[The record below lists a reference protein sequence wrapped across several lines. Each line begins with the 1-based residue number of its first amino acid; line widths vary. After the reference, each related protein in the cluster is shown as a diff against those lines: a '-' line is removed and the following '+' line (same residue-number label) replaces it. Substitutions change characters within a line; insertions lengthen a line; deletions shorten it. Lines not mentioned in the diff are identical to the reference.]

1 MRKISLKSKK
11 GDLPDMLIFIVTI
24 FIFAIGLLVLAF
36 VVPSI
41 SQGLETAGLNAS
53 TEGQD
58 AIDELSELGANGLTK
73 GFFFL
78 FMGLIMSTMITSF
91 LTNTHPIFMFM
102 YIFFLGVT
110 LFVGGYL
117 GNAFEQ
123 FASSPVLVET
133 LGSQGLISSVMQN
146 IVIITLIVG
155 ALSMI
160 IVFAKFSRFS
170 FGSGRGVGS
179 L

>member
-1 MRKISLKSKK
+1 MISLQSKK
-11 GDLPDMLIFIVTI
+11 GDLPDMLIFIITI
-24 FIFAIGLLVLAF
+24 FIFATGLLVFAF

-41 SQGLETAGLNAS
+41 ADGLSQAGLNS
-53 TEGQD
+53 SSEGFD
-58 AIDELSELGANGLTK
+58 AIEELSELGSNGLQK

-78 FMGLIMSTMITSF
+78 FVGLIMSTMVTSF
-91 LTNTHPIFMFM
+91 LTRTHPIFLFM

-123 FASSPVLVET
+123 IATSPVLVDT
-133 LGSQGLISSVMQN
+133 LGSQGLISAVMQN
-146 IVIITLIVG
+146 IIIITLVTG

-160 IVFAKFSRFS
+160 IIFAKFSSVSGSQR
-170 FGSGRGVGS
+170 GSGF
-179 L
+179 